1 MKIKVSEASGPVL
14 DWMVAKAE
22 GRLGAWIQDEL
33 RPGTGIK
40 DIDFDDRHQ
49 LMVYVPGPRAVNGR
63 RRDPYTEWKPS
74 ADWPQGG
81 PIIERAKIHLLSP
94 YGAHPIP
101 SLAKSWLAHCLKAPH
116 LADGWGPAK
125 GHGPTPLIAAMR
137 CFVTSK
143 LGDEVEVPDELA

>member
-1 MKIKVSEASGPVL
+1 MKIKVAEATGPVL
-14 DWMVAKAE
+14 DWMVAYAS
-22 GRLGAWIQDEL
+22 GAMTNDPEL
-33 RPGTGIK
+33 RTAAN
-40 DIDFDDRHQ
+40 FLEHQ
-49 LMVYVPGPRAVNGR
+49 ERYPKHCYQRYWA
-63 RRDPYTEWKPS
+63 
-74 ADWPQGG
+74 QGG